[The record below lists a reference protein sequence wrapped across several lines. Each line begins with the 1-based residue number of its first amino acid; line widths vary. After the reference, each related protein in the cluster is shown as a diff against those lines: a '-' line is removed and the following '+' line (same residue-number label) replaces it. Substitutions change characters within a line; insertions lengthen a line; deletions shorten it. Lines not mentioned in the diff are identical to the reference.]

1 MTAQHHKPG
10 LFAKLRA
17 YFLAGILVTAPI
29 AITAAVAI
37 WFIELVDSQIVPL
50 IPSHLNPDTYLREV
64 IGFSYGLPGLGVIV
78 LLFVITLIGALT
90 AGLVGRYFVNMGEAV
105 LQRMPVIRSV
115 YSATKQVFE
124 TVLKQQS
131 DAFRQAVLVEYPRR
145 DAWTIAFV
153 TGSSKGEIKRLL
165 DGDYVNVYV
174 PTTPNPT
181 SGFLLFVPRQD
192 MIVLDMPVDEAF
204 KALISLGLVLPEDRT
219 GAKIAAEQAI
229 QTKQEIES
237 ALDDLKKTGHGD

>member
-1 MTAQHHKPG
+1 MTAHPHKPG

-50 IPSHLNPDTYLREV
+50 IPGHLNPDTYLREV

-78 LLFVITLIGALT
+78 LLVFITLIGALT

-145 DAWTIAFV
+145 GAWTIAFV
-153 TGSSKGEIKRLL
+153 TGNSKGEIKRLL

-181 SGFLLFVPRQD
+181 SGFLLFVPRED
-192 MIVLDMPVDEAF
+192 MIILDMPVDEAF
-204 KALISLGLVLPEDRT
+204 KALISLGLVTPEDKT
-219 GAKIAAEQAI
+219 GIKIAAETAMR
-229 QTKQEIES
+229 TKDEIDG
-237 ALDDLKKTGHGD
+237 ALEDLKKSGHGN